1 MPSCHRNSN
10 LLVMTAN
17 VPGVR
22 SEREEGGGDGQT
34 ANIPIGVNQLLGV
47 TPKQLFAMRF
57 TVGKVENI

>member
-1 MPSCHRNSN
+1 
-10 LLVMTAN
+10 MTAN